1 MVANTLEIIEVELLR
16 TENGIYTFRKD
27 KDNFIKFSPERGG
40 IITNWFSN
48 NCQILYFDEKRFLNT
63 TKSIRGGIPVLFP
76 ICGNLDKCF
85 SFGKNYKTLMQHG
98 FARNLN
104 WNFSLNKIKNSLCL
118 SLKDNNIT
126 RQYYPYS
133 FEIEI
138 NYFLEIESLSV
149 EINVLNKSPYEMPI
163 NFGLHPYFNISD
175 YKNIKF
181 VERSNTCQNQL
192 NNSLEQ
198 TDDLLKNL
206 QNGIDLLMYT
216 SGRTSFKDFGFNR
229 KISLINPAPFDI
241 CVLWTD
247 PPRKMICMEP
257 WTSPRNSFAT
267 GIKKIDIPANSSQQ
281 LSASIKIDH
290 F

>member
-1 MVANTLEIIEVELLR
+1 MELFR

-40 IITNWFSN
+40 IITNWCSN

-63 TKSIRGGIPVLFP
+63 TKSIRGGVPILFP

-85 SFGKNYKTLMQHG
+85 SFGKNYKALMQHG
-98 FARNLN
+98 FARNLK

-118 SLKDNNIT
+118 SLNDNNIT

-138 NYFLEIESLSV
+138 DYFLEIESLRV
-149 EINVLNKSPYEMPI
+149 EINVLNKSPCEMPI

-192 NNSLEQ
+192 NNSQEQ

-257 WTSPRNSFAT
+257 WTSPRNSLAT